1 LNNRYK
7 QGVLTQ
13 KLLTMTN
20 WIQNHVLL
28 ELTRNATRRYSELK
42 PRDIEGNLFMYH
54 LKGLIKDG
62 LIEKNEAAYR
72 LTVKGMQMAG
82 HISLQTGKLRTHPKI
97 LTAVVCR
104 NEAGEYLFVRWHR
117 QPNIGQVSFPHGMV
131 HFGKSIA
138 AMAAMELA
146 EKAGL
151 EADLTF
157 KGDIYVCGIRADD
170 VDRHMLVHVFVASN
184 IRPGRQDELRPE
196 VSEPFWAQLNT
207 VRREDYV
214 PGFYEVMEIATS
226 TSMPQ
231 LSEITIEIPGSESE

>member
-72 LTVKGMQMAG
+72 LTAKGMQMAG
-82 HISLQTGKLRTHPKI
+82 HISLQTGKLRTQPKI
-97 LTAVVCR
+97 LTAVVCQ

-151 EADLTF
+151 EADLAF
-157 KGDIYVCGIRADD
+157 KGDIYVCGMREGD
-170 VDRHMLVHVFVASN
+170 VDRHVLVHVFEASN
-184 IRPGRQDELRPE
+184 VRPGRQDELRPE
-196 VSEPFWAQLNT
+196 VSEPFWAPLNA
-207 VRREDYV
+207 VHSKDYV
-214 PGFYEVMEIATS
+214 PGFYEVMQVATGAD
-226 TSMPQ
+226 MPQ
-231 LSEITIEIPGSESE
+231 LSEITVDIAGL